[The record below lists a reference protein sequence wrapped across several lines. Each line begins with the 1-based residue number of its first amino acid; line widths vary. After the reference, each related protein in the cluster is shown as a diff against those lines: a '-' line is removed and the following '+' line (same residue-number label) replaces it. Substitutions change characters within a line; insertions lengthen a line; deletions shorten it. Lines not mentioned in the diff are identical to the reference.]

1 MSVNPREQV
10 VARRPRTTR
19 ASQPT
24 ESGRLVNPYAPDAA
38 RYGYASAFGWAGGFA
53 LVVIG
58 IMFLLQTIG
67 EPTAIRNIWALALA
81 IPVAITAATAWML
94 YKQADKT
101 LTRAAA
107 GALTGSFVLLAV
119 GVILALGLAWQ
130 HMWPLLLIAIG
141 MSLLVQAMVP
151 LRDANP

>member
-1 MSVNPREQV
+1 MSVNPRNQT
-10 VARRPRTTR
+10 VARQMRTAQGGR
-19 ASQPT
+19 VPLASGP
-24 ESGRLVNPYAPDAA
+24 SDG

-53 LVVIG
+53 LVVLG

-67 EPTAIRNIWALALA
+67 EPTAIRNTWALVLA
-81 IPVAITAATAWML
+81 IPVAITAATAWIL

-107 GALTGSFVLLAV
+107 GALTGSFILVAL
-119 GVILALGLAWQ
+119 GVIWALGLAWQ
-130 HMWPLLLIAIG
+130 HMWPLVMIAVG

-151 LRDANP
+151 ARDKVP